1 MTFAARNLP
10 SPAAMRRTTAVIT
23 GTGFAVP
30 ESRVTNADLEGRV
43 DTSDAWIVERTGI
56 RERRLAG
63 PGEGTASL
71 AIGAGAAAI
80 KDAGMTPDEIDLLVL
95 ATCTPDQQLPAT
107 SAAVQDGLGLRCG
120 AIDVDAACAG
130 FVYALVS
137 AASMIE
143 AGRIR
148 TALVVGA
155 ETLSRMVDPDDR
167 GTVVLFGDGAGAC
180 VLSGGT
186 RGGLLAFDLG
196 CDGSLARILEVPAGE
211 RYIRMEGS
219 EVFRRAVRVV
229 VSSAEAALEE
239 AGLAPCD
246 VDVFVPHQANAR
258 IVSAACDRLGVS
270 AERTVLNLDR
280 YGNTSAASIPIAL
293 AEAAE
298 SGRLRDGHVVLLSG
312 FGAGMTWASAVLV
325 WGAQ

>member
-1 MTFAARNLP
+1 MTFACVA
-10 SPAAMRRTTAVIT
+10 

-30 ESRVTNADLEGRV
+30 EQRVTNADLEARV
-43 DTSDAWIVERTGI
+43 DTTDAWILERTGI
-56 RERRLAG
+56 RERRQSG
-63 PGEGTASL
+63 SEDSTASL

-80 KDAGMTPDEIDLLVL
+80 KDAGITPDEVELLVV
-95 ATCTPDQQLPAT
+95 ATCTADQQLPAT

-130 FVYALVS
+130 FVYALVT

-155 ETLSRMVDPDDR
+155 ETLSRIVDPEDR

-180 VLSGGT
+180 VLTAGAT
-186 RGGLLAFDLG
+186 GGLLAFDLG
-196 CDGSLARILEVPAGE
+196 CDGSLAHILEVPAGE
-211 RYIRMEGS
+211 PYIRMEGS

-229 VSSAEAALEE
+229 VSSAEAALER
-239 AGLAPCD
+239 AGLTAAD

-258 IVSAACDRLGVS
+258 IVSAACDRLGI
-270 AERTVLNLDR
+270 AAARTVLNLDR

-298 SGRLRDGHVVLLSG
+298 AGRLHRGDIVLLSG
-312 FGAGMTWASAVLV
+312 FGAGMTWASALLE
-325 WGAQ
+325 WGTA